1 MGSAH
6 GSCDT
11 IAFCRCLLFF
21 CMFLTCIFLK
31 VACFS
36 LVHPAVHDGFWLY
49 FEEAAGITQAERCL
63 R

>member
-1 MGSAH
+1 MGVVTQLHFA
-6 GSCDT
+6 CV
-11 IAFCRCLLFF
+11 LF

-36 LVHPAVHDGFWLY
+36 LVSLAVHDGFWLH
-49 FEEAAGITQAERCL
+49 FEEAAGVTQADRCL